1 MYTDIEKT
9 GQAYR
14 VLTGQDIDGNNI
26 YDRLSFWTA
35 ASDVSFYGG
44 GNLEEIS
51 GTFFYTEG
59 ILKAH
64 ESQVTISSSK
74 IKKNGLLDI
83 YVPDD
88 RCHVTPKEIHR
99 DIEGSVTLVFSPQE
113 EDMPIRVVCKNYYD
127 VRSLDNN
134 SNNTGG

>member
-1 MYTDIEKT
+1 MYTENLKT

-14 VLTGQDIDGNNI
+14 VLTGQDVEENNI
-26 YDRLSFWTA
+26 YDRLSFWTS
-35 ASDVSFYGG
+35 ASDVEFNSG

-59 ILKAH
+59 VLNAH

-74 IKKNGLLDI
+74 ITKNGLLDI

-88 RCHVTPKEIHR
+88 HCHVTPKEIHR
-99 DIEGSVTLVFSPQE
+99 DTEGSVTLVFSPQE